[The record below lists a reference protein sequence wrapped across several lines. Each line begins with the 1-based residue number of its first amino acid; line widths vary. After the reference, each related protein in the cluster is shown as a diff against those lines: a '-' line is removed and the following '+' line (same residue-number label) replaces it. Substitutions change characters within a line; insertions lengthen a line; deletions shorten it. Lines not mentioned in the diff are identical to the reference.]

1 MTPDPRAAAWFD
13 TVSIMPISPGSK
25 IPYKG
30 FEWTGLQKAP
40 APPEVRAAWRKDY
53 PGCNWALITGA
64 VSGIVALDWDKSK
77 GRELRKEKNVYGGP
91 ASITP
96 RGGFHTLH
104 RHPGREIQNKA
115 RLLGDENGGLDIR
128 GDGGYIVIPPSIF
141 EGKSYKW
148 EIPPWMIDAPPLPE
162 WALELIGKKLSTASP
177 TIAAPEGIGE
187 ADGLPAGVGEGQRN
201 DTAARLAGRYIAK
214 GLSAEET
221 YSILYRW
228 NRKNRPA
235 MADEELRELI
245 FRIARKERE
254 KAPLLELVDAGEL
267 VSRPAENAVP
277 LVAPFFPRGGCGFL
291 AGDSGI
297 GKTLLAYNLGYSV
310 ANELPF
316 LGRLPVTQ
324 GNVLY
329 IDCESTQDLARN
341 RVARIARGM
350 HTTHRGVSFVFPKA
364 SMDLNKPK
372 DREVIC
378 GLIDKKQAALLFL
391 DSFLCFSA
399 LRSENDNSEV
409 RAFLEKVKDISRATG
424 CATVFL
430 DHTAKANAEQKKAGI
445 RKTVR
450 GAIAK
455 ENWADFVL
463 IFEERKD
470 NTRFLRTLT
479 WTKTR
484 GSRPIPSMILE
495 MDGNFIFSPTGEE
508 ESVPLYIVSQIV
520 ADHPGIRQTALET
533 EISVQTGVVRNT
545 ARKAID
551 TAKLLLHISARKVSK
566 YVEYYPGKSLEKND
580 ENFIQPGL
588 GHIDEN
594 ADEPA
599 ENLQ

>member
-1 MTPDPRAAAWFD
+1 
-13 TVSIMPISPGSK
+13 MPISPGSK

-30 FEWTGLQKAP
+30 FEWTDLQKKP
-40 APPEVRAAWRKDY
+40 ATPEMRAEWRTKY

-64 VSGIVALDWDKSK
+64 VSGIVALDWDKAK
-77 GRELRKEKNVYGGP
+77 GRELRKEWNVYGGP

-115 RLLGDENGGLDIR
+115 RLIEGEKPEDGGLDIR
-128 GDGGYIVIPPSIF
+128 GDGGYIVIPPSTF

-148 EIPPWMIDAPPLPE
+148 EIAPWVGKLPSLPE
-162 WALELIGKKLSTASP
+162 WTLDLIAKKPSAASP
-177 TIAAPEGIGE
+177 TITAPEGVSE
-187 ADGLPAGVGEGQRN
+187 ADGLPPGVGEGHRN
-201 DTAARLAGRYIAK
+201 DTAARHAGRYLAK
-214 GLSAEET
+214 LRPEEAWP
-221 YSILYRW
+221 ILQAW
-228 NRKNRPA
+228 NRKNKPPLPE
-235 MADEELRELI
+235 DELRATL
-245 FRIARKERE
+245 FNIARRERE
-254 KAPLLELVDAGEL
+254 KAPLLEMVDAGEL

-277 LVAPFFPRGGCGFL
+277 LVAPFFPQGGCGFL

-310 ANELPF
+310 SNELPF
-316 LGRLPVTQ
+316 LGRLPVTR

-350 HTTHRGVSFVFPKA
+350 HTTHRGVSFVFPKN
-364 SMDLNKPK
+364 SLDLSKPK
-372 DREVIC
+372 DREAVC
-378 GLIDKKQAALLFL
+378 GLVERKQAGLLFL

-424 CATVFL
+424 CAIVFL

-450 GAIAK
+450 GAVAK

-520 ADHPGIRQTALET
+520 ADQPGIRQTALES

-566 YVEYYPGKSLEKND
+566 FVEYYPTKSLEKND
-580 ENFIQPGL
+580 ETFMQSGL
-588 GHIDEN
+588 GQIGEN
-594 ADEPA
+594 ADEGA